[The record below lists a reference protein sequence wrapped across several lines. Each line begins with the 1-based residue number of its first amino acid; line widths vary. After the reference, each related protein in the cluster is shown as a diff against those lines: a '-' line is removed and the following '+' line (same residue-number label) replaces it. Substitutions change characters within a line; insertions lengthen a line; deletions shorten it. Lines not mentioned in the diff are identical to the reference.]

1 MPSSKE
7 PFPVAPRQ
15 EARWRRRALVRIRNG
30 LLGMVSVL
38 VFGVA
43 GYVSL
48 GWKPF
53 DALYMVV
60 ITLSTVGYGEVQPI
74 ESFLERS
81 HTILL
86 IALGTLAVG
95 YTLSALIS
103 FITEGEI
110 QHLLGSH
117 RVRKQIQELK
127 DHVIVAGYGRMG
139 RLLCAELRSAGVPF
153 ILIDRTGDL
162 NSEFESLEILY
173 LTGDATEED
182 MLSAAG
188 LERAKALV
196 TTIPSDAENVF
207 ITLTARQMAPHVQIL
222 ARAEQPSTQ
231 KKLIQAG
238 ANQVVLP
245 AAIGA
250 SRIVS
255 LLTNPSAVEFTELVT
270 QRSRLAIQMEEV
282 PVLVKGPLVGRT
294 LRDADIGRRTGVM
307 VIAIKRAIGSVE
319 FPPASDTPLSTG
331 DTIVLLGKRDNL
343 DQFREAFDLKQKKT
357 ESSF

>member
-1 MPSSKE
+1 M
-7 PFPVAPRQ
+7 
-15 EARWRRRALVRIRNG
+15 
-30 LLGMVSVL
+30 LL
-38 VFGVA
+38 FGVA
-43 GYVSL
+43 GYVLL

-60 ITLSTVGYGEVQPI
+60 ITLSTVGYGEVQPV

-110 QHLLGSH
+110 QHFLGSH

-153 ILIDRTGDL
+153 ILIDRTDDL
-162 NSEFESLEILY
+162 NSEFESLDILY
-173 LTGDATEED
+173 LTGDATDED
-182 MLSAAG
+182 LLRAAG

-207 ITLTARQMAPHVQIL
+207 ITLTAREMAPHVQIV

-245 AAIGA
+245 SGHW
-250 SRIVS
+250 RQ
-255 LLTNPSAVEFTELVT
+255 PD
-270 QRSRLAIQMEEV
+270 RLAADE
-282 PVLVKGPLVGRT
+282 PVGRRVHGAGDQAVAPGHPDGGSARPGQGAPGGQNPARRRHRAT
-294 LRDADIGRRTGVM
+294 HRRDGDRHQAGYRQRRVSPRRRYSADHRRYDRPSRQAREPRPVPSSVRLEGIKNKGRLVE
-307 VIAIKRAIGSVE
+307 KRV
-319 FPPASDTPLSTG
+319 FPWSMKPDRKRFRVSI
-331 DTIVLLGKRDNL
+331 TIN
-343 DQFREAFDLKQKKT
+343 AC
-357 ESSF
+357 